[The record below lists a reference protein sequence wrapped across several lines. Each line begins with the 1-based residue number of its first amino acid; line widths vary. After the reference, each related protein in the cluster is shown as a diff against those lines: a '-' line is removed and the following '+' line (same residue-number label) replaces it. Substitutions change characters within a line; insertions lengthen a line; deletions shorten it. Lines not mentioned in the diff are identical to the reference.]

1 MFRKFLSENA
11 YWIAPVALV
20 LYALFSVPT
29 NDGFNSDSA
38 LKLFQAKGLLE
49 TSYSDQ
55 EVFYLGKKWDPD
67 YLAHPN
73 RKFLILRP
81 DGSGYW
87 GQYSI
92 GFAAIT
98 APILYLFGSAALVP
112 FCILIY
118 LLSIAIFK
126 IIYQPVRF
134 TIFFALLCTPLFL
147 YSLEYS
153 ENTLFLL
160 FAGIGLSLYF
170 KNSNL
175 EWKFSE
181 RLIGG
186 FFLGATVWFRLEP
199 FIFIPVLGFAILIA
213 EYKRLF
219 HIDFWKGNG
228 TFALGIILPI
238 LVFIVFNK
246 FVYGSILG
254 PRFEVN
260 SSVAWD
266 ISIKLKQLFVLAFF
280 GYWKLGF
287 FGYMPILLWAIF
299 DRTFSKIALSIREK
313 IIILLLVIY
322 IPLLSFSVSTEAF
335 VSWGPRYLSLCIFP
349 GLFLLDDWYRI
360 KSEKGF
366 SKLNIAVLA
375 IVVSFSLAAT
385 LKGLSMIRAS
395 YKQIKVMSG
404 EFEKYK
410 TDYIVTGSEII
421 SGHFGRLSL
430 SIPCF
435 YIKTFRDGEKI
446 SDRLLK
452 AKTNKKIGFVV
463 SKYKTKDI
471 ANEMDGE
478 ENIIFKIL
486 KYVTPHVIQYP
497 DITIKES
504 EQLLEAFSRK
514 SKLLE
519 SKETR
524 FYTIYIFATE

>member
-1 MFRKFLSENA
+1 MFRKFLLENA
-11 YWIAPVALV
+11 YWIAPIALV
-20 LYALFSVPT
+20 LYTLFTVPT

-38 LKLFQAKGLLE
+38 LKLFQAKGLLA

-81 DGSGYW
+81 DGGYW

-92 GFAAIT
+92 FFAAVT
-98 APILYLFGSAALVP
+98 APILYLFGTSALVP

-118 LLSIAIFK
+118 FLSIAIFK
-126 IIYQPVRF
+126 IIYKPERF
-134 TIFFALLCTPLFL
+134 TIFFALLCTPIFL

-170 KNSNL
+170 KNPSL
-175 EWKFSE
+175 DWRFSD
-181 RLIGG
+181 RFLAG
-186 FFLGATVWFRLEP
+186 FFLGVTVWFRLEP
-199 FIFIPVLGFAILIA
+199 FIFIPALGLAILIA
-213 EYKRLF
+213 EYKRILSL
-219 HIDFWKGNG
+219 DFWKGNG
-228 TFALGIILPI
+228 IFALGIILPI
-238 LVFIVFNK
+238 LVFVFFNTYA
-246 FVYGSILG
+246 YGSYLG

-260 SSVAWD
+260 SNVAWD
-266 ISIKLKQLFVLAFF
+266 ISVKLKQLFVLAFF

-287 FGYMPILLWAIF
+287 FGYMPILLWVIF
-299 DRTFSKIALSIREK
+299 DRTFSETALNLREK
-313 IIILLLVIY
+313 VIILLLLIY
-322 IPLLSFSVSTEAF
+322 IPLLSFSVSTEAL

-360 KSEKGF
+360 KSKKAF
-366 SKLNIAVLA
+366 SKLGVAALI
-375 IVVSFSLAAT
+375 IFVSFSIAAT

-435 YIKTFRDGEKI
+435 YIRTSRDGEII
-446 SDRLLK
+446 SDRLFSE
-452 AKTNKKIGFVV
+452 KTNKKIGFVV

-471 ANEMDGE
+471 AQEMDGE
-478 ENIIFKIL
+478 EEDIILKFL

-497 DITIKES
+497 DITSKES
-504 EQLLEAFSRK
+504 GQLLGYFSRK
-514 SKLLE
+514 SRLLE

-524 FYTIYIFATE
+524 FYSIYIFETK